1 MEFKKFLAF
10 GHELLEDSKNNKS
23 LNFSKIELNDYI
35 LIFITTLLLSISLV
49 MVYSASLD
57 TSSNSKITDYNGL
70 YYIIRHAS
78 YIGIGLLLAVIT
90 YFIPISFFERFSLP
104 LFGIG
109 ALTLV
114 VLLIPGVG
122 REVNGATR
130 WVSLGPVNFQPSELV
145 KLLTVLYASDYINR
159 KRHIL
164 DNIKLSF
171 VPILVVI
178 LTISFLLLQQ
188 PDFGAFIVIAFISF
202 SILFLGGV
210 RLKGFFSL
218 IAIAVVGVVFI
229 IISSPYRLAR
239 VMGFL
244 DPWSDPYGKGYQL
257 SHSLIAF
264 GRGEFTGVGLG
275 KSVEKLFYLPEAH
288 TDFIMAVVGEE
299 LGMLGVFTVIGL
311 FAVFVYRAFQI
322 GNYAHILQRDYPSLV
337 AKGIGLWFGFQAFIN
352 IGVNI
357 GLLPTKGLTLPLMSF
372 GGSGIVI
379 NLIAIGILL
388 RIDAD
393 NRKLLKHF
401 HA

>member
-10 GHELLEDSKNNKS
+10 GHELLEDSKKNKS

-57 TSSNSKITDYNGL
+57 TSSNSKITSYNGL
-70 YYIIRHAS
+70 YYIVRHAS
-78 YIGIGLLLAVIT
+78 FIGIGLVLSVIA
-90 YFIPISFFERFSLP
+90 YYIPISFFEKFSLP

-109 ALTLV
+109 ALSLIL
-114 VLLIPGVG
+114 LLIPGIG

-145 KLLTVLYASDYINR
+145 KLLTVLYAADYINR

-171 VPILVVI
+171 IPILVVI

-264 GRGEFTGVGLG
+264 GRGEITGVGLG
-275 KSVEKLFYLPEAH
+275 KSIEKLFYLPEAH
-288 TDFIMAVVGEE
+288 TDFIMAVIGEE

-311 FAVFVYRAFQI
+311 FAIFVYRAFQI

-372 GGSGIVI
+372 GGSGIVV
-379 NLIAIGILL
+379 NLIAVGILL

-393 NRKLLKHF
+393 NRKLLKHL
-401 HA
+401 HV